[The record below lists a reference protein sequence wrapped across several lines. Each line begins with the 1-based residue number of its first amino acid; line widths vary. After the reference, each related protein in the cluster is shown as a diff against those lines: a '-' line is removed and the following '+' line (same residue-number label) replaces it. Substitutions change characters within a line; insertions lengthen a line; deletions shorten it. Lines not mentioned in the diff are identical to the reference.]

1 MSDAKTGNEKT
12 RTQPRLGNIAAS
24 EKFKELFQDEKAR
37 KGLDMLNQAEI
48 AYFEQA
54 VAFLNDP
61 TNAAYLENKGGWSWE
76 LVESVADDLKDLAK
90 EMAQKDKLRN
100 YASNAFLA
108 STGKALSGSSTLKAS
123 GGRGTSDS
131 AVLIS

>member
-24 EKFKELFQDEKAR
+24 EKFKDLFKNDKA
-37 KGLDMLNQAEI
+37 KAGLDMLNQAEI

-61 TNAAYLENKGGWSWE
+61 ENAAYLENKGGWSWE

-90 EMAQKDKLRN
+90 EMAQKEKLRN
-100 YASNAFLA
+100 YASSAFSA
-108 STGKALSGSSTLKAS
+108 STGKSLSGGSRVTAS
-123 GGRGTSDS
+123 GARE
-131 AVLIS
+131 